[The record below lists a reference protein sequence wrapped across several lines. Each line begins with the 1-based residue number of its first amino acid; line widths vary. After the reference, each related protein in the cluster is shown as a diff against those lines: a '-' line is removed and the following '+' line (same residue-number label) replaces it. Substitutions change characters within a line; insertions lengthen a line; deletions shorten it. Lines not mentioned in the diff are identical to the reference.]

1 METRRLIENRI
12 ERYRSIIRGSLDR
25 SSHERYRKQI
35 EVEAA
40 KLDSFKRAE
49 TEKERNRMLS

>member
-12 ERYRSIIRGSLDR
+12 EQYRAIILGSLDR

-35 EVEAA
+35 RAEAA
-40 KLDSFKRAE
+40 KLDGLYRAE
-49 TEKERNRMLS
+49 TEKDRNRMLS